1 MSSNFQLPEQP
12 HHVTPATA
20 GSWQDVDV
28 SLYIPI
34 GATGVIVQW
43 VGELATDWDYG
54 IRMNGSSDTFGLRKA
69 YGDAQGFLMTGV
81 DGNRVF
87 EVYTESTSVTTYL
100 IGYMM
105 GGVNF
110 FLNALQK
117 SLSLTTAWEDVDIG
131 ADTSA
136 DTAMGAIFTV
146 VNTSASSR
154 EFGVRMKGSSDS
166 RTNDLR
172 LDTAVLSL
180 IGVDTNEFAQF
191 YREDAGV
198 ELYLTG
204 YVTSG
209 AVFFMNAVDKSTA
222 TTGSYVGVNIT
233 GDVGSDN
240 ANGAILEIANV
251 NTRRTALRRNG
262 ALYDFYQD
270 MSHTW
275 ALTAIDAANIFEQK
289 IEVDDADLFLTG
301 YTLACVT
308 PSTIYRSIGTALD
321 YMSGTI
327 NTTDSSPVVTGIGT
341 AWRAANR
348 GRGDVITF
356 PCPDPPTCTGGTN
369 YTIFRV
375 DSETQLTLT
384 TPVSGNFSGSYNI
397 ARQFDKLQEWED
409 CISGAGGCTYF
420 PVVGGDLVLDDR
432 REIGIAYND
441 TPFTDPLEFN
451 GSTTDPTHDIKL
463 TVNPGNRH
471 YGIPGGGVVLDN
483 LANSV
488 DAVLIRDEF
497 VTVEWLEIFDGAT
510 TFVDG
515 VEIQGQSGPNHV
527 VVRNML
533 IHNMPQKGIVTNNND
548 LVVDIYNNIL
558 YDNDDGILIEGILS
572 PGARV
577 RVLNNTVYNSTFD
590 GISSTGAGS
599 PVVLLQNNIAHTSGS
614 DDFDVPN
621 LDTNSSSNLSE
632 FLTAIAHSPAGGSVD
647 SVSLAAL
654 SFVNEPT
661 RDLHITAGSAAA
673 DVGTDLN
680 SVFGFDIDAGSRITP
695 WDIGADDIAAT
706 TAVELLSFTALGGD
720 GAVELRWETGSEV
733 DNVGFYLY
741 RAASEAGPY
750 QLVNPNVIPGLGSS
764 PLGASYRYVDSGLVN
779 GLTNFYELEDLESTG
794 VRERHGPVSATP
806 LAGATFEN
814 SEESEEENDSS
825 SSEHTIT
832 YGNPED
838 TTLRVLKRSRRQVV
852 LELVT
857 GGFYAEPQQDGSVR
871 LSIPGFLEDW
881 EPGSPAIPVKR
892 TWLQAVVGKQVKIA
906 SVKAKSVETFSL
918 RPTSAELL
926 EPVMLPD
933 GTVSLAGKA
942 QSPGKAFRGQGLYPE
957 NPVQVVSI
965 AFQGDTKKA
974 FLELSPLRW
983 DRSTGQLLLARRL
996 IVKVK
1001 FRGKV
1006 PGEKSLGGSRGR
1018 KRRKKNA
1025 STANV
1030 VANLVTHDSGL
1041 YGVSYQSLFG
1051 NRRRSVK
1058 TRKLNLT
1065 YQGETVAFTVHP
1077 NKKQFKRGSR
1087 LYFVSGGE
1095 EPSMSSPPPAVAR
1108 RWNGAPHLLR
1118 APRSGITGRH

>member
-1 MSSNFQLPEQP
+1 MADNEFTEIEFSLEATANATDGSDYCFRLFDTVAPGPLPSYVVYAEVKILASAASLTLAEHGAGQVPNQFLNSTPVMSELFAFNLSRLGGVTVDNIRVQFSTGTGVVDSDVTNATLYRDANDDGIVNGGDIAIATGVNGSGGMLAFNGLGEDPGALSTDYLVEATVSNLMLGDTTTLSLGLADIDVVEGGVTESGAVSNAVHTQDNSSCPQTFNYLNNPIN
-12 HHVTPATA
+12 VTPATA

-43 VGELATDWDYG
+43 VGELATNWDYG

-69 YGDAQGFLMTGV
+69 YGDAQGFLMAGV

-100 IGYMM
+100 IGYTM

-131 ADTSA
+131 ADTGA

-397 ARQFDKLQEWED
+397 ARQFNKLQEWED

-533 IHNMPQKGIVTNNND
+533 IHNMPQLD
-548 LVVDIYNNIL
+548 LTRFRGHLIL
-558 YDNDDGILIEGILS
+558 WETGVHDVKAGKQIRGRVPAPNGRAGASWPRLRRA
-572 PGARV
+572 GARV
-577 RVLNNTVYNSTFD
+577 
-590 GISSTGAGS
+590 
-599 PVVLLQNNIAHTSGS
+599 
-614 DDFDVPN
+614 
-621 LDTNSSSNLSE
+621 
-632 FLTAIAHSPAGGSVD
+632 
-647 SVSLAAL
+647 
-654 SFVNEPT
+654 
-661 RDLHITAGSAAA
+661 
-673 DVGTDLN
+673 
-680 SVFGFDIDAGSRITP
+680 
-695 WDIGADDIAAT
+695 
-706 TAVELLSFTALGGD
+706 
-720 GAVELRWETGSEV
+720 
-733 DNVGFYLY
+733 
-741 RAASEAGPY
+741 
-750 QLVNPNVIPGLGSS
+750 
-764 PLGASYRYVDSGLVN
+764 
-779 GLTNFYELEDLESTG
+779 
-794 VRERHGPVSATP
+794 
-806 LAGATFEN
+806 
-814 SEESEEENDSS
+814 
-825 SSEHTIT
+825 
-832 YGNPED
+832 
-838 TTLRVLKRSRRQVV
+838 
-852 LELVT
+852 
-857 GGFYAEPQQDGSVR
+857 
-871 LSIPGFLEDW
+871 
-881 EPGSPAIPVKR
+881 
-892 TWLQAVVGKQVKIA
+892 
-906 SVKAKSVETFSL
+906 
-918 RPTSAELL
+918 
-926 EPVMLPD
+926 
-933 GTVSLAGKA
+933 
-942 QSPGKAFRGQGLYPE
+942 
-957 NPVQVVSI
+957 
-965 AFQGDTKKA
+965 
-974 FLELSPLRW
+974 
-983 DRSTGQLLLARRL
+983 
-996 IVKVK
+996 
-1001 FRGKV
+1001 
-1006 PGEKSLGGSRGR
+1006 
-1018 KRRKKNA
+1018 
-1025 STANV
+1025 
-1030 VANLVTHDSGL
+1030 
-1041 YGVSYQSLFG
+1041 
-1051 NRRRSVK
+1051 
-1058 TRKLNLT
+1058 
-1065 YQGETVAFTVHP
+1065 
-1077 NKKQFKRGSR
+1077 
-1087 LYFVSGGE
+1087 
-1095 EPSMSSPPPAVAR
+1095 
-1108 RWNGAPHLLR
+1108 
-1118 APRSGITGRH
+1118 